1 MSVAGN
7 RRGRLS
13 AKRWKSVR
21 CSSRVQP
28 AFMLPIPFTNTSL
41 FHHERSAISL
51 CQSLRSSLIASPSES
66 SAVHWVLAYCYRDS
80 AWLSVMYWCICCH
93 SLQGSSVASPSETS
107 AVHWVLAC
115 CYRDSAWLSVMYWC
129 ICCHWHFSSV
139 CIAVWYIVL
148 LLRGDHQT
156 AKHGNVRE
164 FESSPRKVM
173 QNGKSYGEIRGNV
186 FLPVVCHCAQCDGIQ
201 DTHQWRLTKVENAP
215 DRLSEF
221 LEKLGNLM
229 QTWTWP
235 LCTCDLYLSDL
246 FLWWLQILGNPRYAL
261 ENLHIGMCLWLTN
274 VFAFPTCR
282 FWQWTTD
289 TNFKDKMCRPV
300 YYVRKP
306 LGNFTQY
313 ITFILYYLSC
323 LQCFDAV
330 GWAAGRA
337 SSL

>member
-1 MSVAGN
+1 MQQSRAASVHVANPIHQYKPLPPREIGHITLPESPKFSD
-7 RRGRLS
+7 RFTKWKLRCALS
-13 AKRWKSVR
+13 TCLLLSWLCVIVCDVLVYLLSQSPGFFS
-21 CSSRVQP
+21 C
-28 AFMLPIPFTNTSL
+28 FTKWN
-41 FHHERSAISL
+41 
-51 CQSLRSSLIASPSES
+51 
-66 SAVHWVLAYCYRDS
+66 
-80 AWLSVMYWCICCH
+80 ICCAL
-93 SLQGSSVASPSETS
+93 STCLLLS
-107 AVHWVLAC
+107 WLC
-115 CYRDSAWLSVMYWC
+115 ILSVMYWC

-139 CIAVWYIVL
+139 CIAGWYIVL

-215 DRLSEF
+215 GRLSEF